1 MSPFLTGLL
10 AQEQPNSPTWFTYLP
25 LAFIFVIFYFL
36 MIAPMRKQA
45 RQQAE
50 LLGNLKKNDKIVTS
64 SGIIGWV
71 VQVGDGDVVLKVDKN
86 NANFRITVLK
96 STISQVL
103 VDTDAAKEATA

>member
-1 MSPFLTGLL
+1 MPPFLTGLL
-10 AQEQPNSPTWFTYLP
+10 AQDQPNSPSWFTYLP
-25 LAFIFVIFYFL
+25 LAFIFIIFYFL

-50 LLGNLKKNDKIVTS
+50 LMAGLKKNDKVVTS

-71 VQVGDGDVVLKVDKN
+71 LQVGDGEVVLKVDRN

-96 STISQVL
+96 SSISQVL
-103 VDTDAAKEATA
+103 VDTDAAKEASA